1 MYMAKKVAKNAV
13 AQVNDYAILLSPV
26 ISEKSALVGESGQVV
41 TFRVDP
47 RATKTAIRTAVE
59 RVFSVKVEG
68 VRTCTFQ
75 GKLKRSAR
83 GIGKRAG
90 YKKAYVTLV
99 EGSKIDLVEGL

>member
-1 MYMAKKVAKNAV
+1 MVKKKLNTTAV
-13 AQVNDYAILLSPV
+13 KVNDYSILHCPV
-26 ISEKSALVGESGQVV
+26 ISEKSALVGASGRTV

-47 RATKTAIRTAVE
+47 RASKEDIRGAVE

-68 VRTCTFQ
+68 VRTATFL
-75 GKLKRSAR
+75 GKLKRTQK